1 MKKILNFSQV
11 MVVPVVFGA
20 LGVISKK
27 LKGWLKKLNVK
38 SSTELLKK
46 SALPGTAKILRH
58 ILET

>member
-1 MKKILNFSQV
+1 

-38 SSTELLKK
+38 SSTELLQK
-46 SALPGTAKILRH
+46 SALPGTAKILRQ